1 MTSFTSRCLFE
12 PPLLFDETGPGLWR
26 VWRTRVIRRFAKKR
40 NGFVGVEFSNFLTS
54 DTLQILARESPR
66 LNPPLAKRELF
77 RSQISQRRR
86 LVHALDL
93 NTFAVE
99 SGSRHFQRFRL
110 SSQ

>member
-1 MTSFTSRCLFE
+1 MSFTARCLFK
-12 PPLLFDETGPGLWR
+12 PPLLFDEARPGLWR

-40 NGFVGVEFSNFLTS
+40 NGFVGVEFSNLLTS
-54 DTLQILARESPR
+54 DTLQILAGEFPSLGPS
-66 LNPPLAKRELF
+66 LTEGELF
-77 RSQISQRRR
+77 GSPISQSRR

-99 SGSRHFQRFRL
+99 SGSRHFQRFGL